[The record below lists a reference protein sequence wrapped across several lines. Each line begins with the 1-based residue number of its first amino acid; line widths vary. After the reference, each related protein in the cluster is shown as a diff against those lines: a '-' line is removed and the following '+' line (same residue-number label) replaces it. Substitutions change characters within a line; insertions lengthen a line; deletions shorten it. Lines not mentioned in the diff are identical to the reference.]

1 MTKYARERNKW
12 LRHGL
17 VYALVTFFFSLL
29 LSFLTEVFMRHIVVL
44 FLAFLLLF
52 VVILIGIIFDM
63 IGFAAAAAELGSLN
77 AMASNKVF
85 GARQAVRLIKNADQV
100 AVICSDVMGD
110 ISSTLAGSLGTV
122 IVFRLLAHK
131 PVSDS
136 SIMTTV
142 VTGLVAALAVGGKA
156 LGKGIALKEAN
167 QIMFRIG
174 QLLAWVEKLTGYQ
187 LFHPSKGERV
197 KKG

>member
-1 MTKYARERNKW
+1 MAKYARERNRW

-17 VYALVTFFFSLL
+17 VYAIVTFFFSLL
-29 LSFLTEVFMRHIVVL
+29 LSFLTEIFMRRIVVL

-52 VVILIGIIFDM
+52 MVILVGIVFDM
-63 IGFAAAAAELGSLN
+63 IGFAAAAAELGPLN

-85 GARQAVRLIKNADQV
+85 GARQAVRLVKNADQV

-122 IVFRLLAHK
+122 IVFRLLADK
-131 PVSDS
+131 PAVDS
-136 SIMTTV
+136 GLLTIL

-156 LGKGIALKEAN
+156 FGKGIALREAN
-167 QIMFRIG
+167 QIIFRIG
-174 QLLAWVEKLTGYQ
+174 QLLAWVEKLIGYQ
-187 LFHPSKGERV
+187 LFRPSKGERV
-197 KKG
+197 KKR